1 MTFGTDMRE
10 HRTDQAIKVIDQLA
24 DHLLHDEITEYEQSK
39 IDTLQES
46 IWLLQTA
53 LADLG
58 FSRSIAQFK
67 RLGKDGLWYG
77 IDNSDVDSHL

>member
-24 DHLLHDEITEYEQSK
+24 DHLLHDEITEYERSK

-46 IWLLQTA
+46 VWLLQTA

-58 FSRSIAQFK
+58 LSRSIEQENN
-67 RLGKDGLWYG
+67 RGT
-77 IDNSDVDSHL
+77 I